1 MPALILT
8 LLKLIFVA
16 LLFLFVW
23 QISRA
28 IVGHVGIGV
37 ARSTGRRSKE
47 LVLLRGDDA
56 SGETYKVEDVLML
69 GRSPQADI
77 VVDDPYASE
86 FHMRF
91 VTGDE
96 GLVLHDLG
104 STNGTYVNGRRVTAP
119 QVLVKGDAVQVGKTV
134 LEVR

>member
-28 IVGHVGIGV
+28 ITGHLGIGV
-37 ARSTGRRSKE
+37 TRGPSKRSKE
-47 LVLLRGDDA
+47 LVLIRGDDVL
-56 SGETYKVEDVLML
+56 GETFKVEDVLML

-91 VTGDE
+91 VSGDE
-96 GLVLHDLG
+96 GMVLHDLG

>member
-28 IVGHVGIGV
+28 ITGHLGIGV
-37 ARSTGRRSKE
+37 TRGPSKRSKE
-47 LVLLRGDDA
+47 LVLIRGDDV
-56 SGETYKVEDVLML
+56 SGETFKVEDVLML

-77 VVDDPYASE
+77 VVDDPYALE

-91 VTGDE
+91 VSGDE
-96 GLVLHDLG
+96 GMVLHDLG

>member
-28 IVGHVGIGV
+28 ITGHLGIGV
-37 ARSTGRRSKE
+37 NRVPTRRSKE
-47 LVLLRGDDA
+47 LVLIRGDDV
-56 SGETYKVEDVLML
+56 SGERFKVEDVLVL

-77 VVDDPYASE
+77 VINDPYASE

-91 VTGDE
+91 VSGDE

>member
-28 IVGHVGIGV
+28 IAGHVGIGV
-37 ARSTGRRSKE
+37 ARPTGRRSKE

-56 SGETYKVEDVLML
+56 SGKTYRVEDVLML

-104 STNGTYVNGRRVTAP
+104 STNGSYVNGRRVTAP

>member
-28 IVGHVGIGV
+28 ITGHLGIGAVPV
-37 ARSTGRRSKE
+37 AGTRARE
-47 LVLLRGDDA
+47 LVLIRSDGGAGDIFKI
-56 SGETYKVEDVLML
+56 TDVSVL
-69 GRSPQADI
+69 GRGSQADI
-77 VVDDPYASE
+77 VIDDPYASE

-91 VTGDE
+91 VSGDD

>member
-28 IVGHVGIGV
+28 IAGHVGIGV
-37 ARSTGRRSKE
+37 ARPTSRRSKE

-56 SGETYKVEDVLML
+56 SGETYRVEDVLML

-104 STNGTYVNGRRVTAP
+104 STNGSYVNGRRVTAP

>member
-16 LLFLFVW
+16 LLFIFVW

-28 IVGHVGIGV
+28 ITGHLGIGV
-37 ARSTGRRSKE
+37 TRGRSTRSKE
-47 LVLLRGDDA
+47 LVLIRGDDV
-56 SGETYKVEDVLML
+56 SGETFKVEDVLML

-91 VTGDE
+91 VSGDE
-96 GLVLHDLG
+96 GMVLHDLG

>member
-1 MPALILT
+1 VPALILT

-28 IVGHVGIGV
+28 ITGHLSIG
-37 ARSTGRRSKE
+37 ATRSTTKRSKE
-47 LVLLRGDDA
+47 LVLIRADEKTGK
-56 SGETYKVEDVLML
+56 SFKIEDVAVL
-69 GRSPQADI
+69 GRSAQADI
-77 VVDDPYASE
+77 VIEDSYASE

-91 VTGDE
+91 VAGDE

-119 QVLVKGDAVQVGKTV
+119 QVLIKGDAVQVGKTV
-134 LEVR
+134 MEVR

>member
-37 ARSTGRRSKE
+37 ARPTGRRSKE

-104 STNGTYVNGRRVTAP
+104 STNGSYVNGRRVTAP

>member
-28 IVGHVGIGV
+28 IAGHVGIGV

-47 LVLLRGDDA
+47 LVLLHGDDA

-104 STNGTYVNGRRVTAP
+104 STNGTYINGRRVTAP

>member
-8 LLKLIFVA
+8 LLKLIFIA

-28 IVGHVGIGV
+28 ITGHLGIG
-37 ARSTGRRSKE
+37 TGRRPTKRSQE
-47 LVLLRGDDA
+47 LVLIRGA
-56 SGETYKVEDVLML
+56 EETGKGFRIEDVAVL

-77 VVDDPYASE
+77 VIDDAYASE

-91 VTGDE
+91 VSGDE

-119 QVLVKGDAVQVGKTV
+119 QLLVKGDAVQVGKTV
-134 LEVR
+134 MEVR

>member
-28 IVGHVGIGV
+28 ITGHLGIGV
-37 ARSTGRRSKE
+37 TRAPSKRSKE
-47 LVLLRGDDA
+47 LVLIRGDDV
-56 SGETYKVEDVLML
+56 SGETFKVEDVLML

-91 VTGDE
+91 VSGDE
-96 GLVLHDLG
+96 GMVLHDLG

>member
-1 MPALILT
+1 VPALILT

-23 QISRA
+23 QISRTIA
-28 IVGHVGIGV
+28 GHVGLETRRPGSR
-37 ARSTGRRSKE
+37 RSTQLVVVRSEQLAGRQFKI
-47 LVLLRGDDA
+47 DDVA
-56 SGETYKVEDVLML
+56 VL

-77 VVDDPYASE
+77 IIEDPYASE

-91 VTGDE
+91 VAGQE

-104 STNGTYVNGRRVTAP
+104 STNGSYVNGRRVTAP

>member
-1 MPALILT
+1 VPALILT

-28 IVGHVGIGV
+28 ITGHLGIGV
-37 ARSTGRRSKE
+37 TRSPSKRSKE
-47 LVLLRGDDA
+47 LVLIRGDDV
-56 SGETYKVEDVLML
+56 SGETFKVEDVLML

-91 VTGDE
+91 VSGDE
-96 GLVLHDLG
+96 GMVLHDLG

>member
-28 IVGHVGIGV
+28 IAGHVGIGV
-37 ARSTGRRSKE
+37 ARPTGRRSKE
-47 LVLLRGDDA
+47 LVLLRGEDA
-56 SGETYKVEDVLML
+56 SGETYRVEDVLML

-104 STNGTYVNGRRVTAP
+104 STNGSYVNGRRVTAP

>member
-28 IVGHVGIGV
+28 IAGHVGIGV
-37 ARSTGRRSKE
+37 AKPTTRRSKE
-47 LVLLRGDDA
+47 LVLIRGDA
-56 SGETYKVEDVLML
+56 SGESYTVEDVLML

-104 STNGTYVNGRRVTAP
+104 STNGSYVNGRRVTAP

>member
-1 MPALILT
+1 VPALILT

>member
-28 IVGHVGIGV
+28 ITGHVGIGT
-37 ARSTGRRSKE
+37 TGASAKRSKH
-47 LVLLRGDDA
+47 LVLIRADTDTGEEFKIDDVA
-56 SGETYKVEDVLML
+56 VL
-69 GRSPQADI
+69 GRSSQADI
-77 VVDDPYASE
+77 VIDDPYASE

-91 VTGDE
+91 VSGDE
-96 GLVLHDLG
+96 GIVLHDLG

-119 QVLVKGDAVQVGKTV
+119 QVLMKGDAVQVGKTV
-134 LEVR
+134 MEVR

>member
-28 IVGHVGIGV
+28 IAGHVGIGV
-37 ARSTGRRSKE
+37 ARPTGRRSKE
-47 LVLLRGDDA
+47 LVLLRGHDA
-56 SGETYKVEDVLML
+56 SGETYRVEDVLML

-104 STNGTYVNGRRVTAP
+104 STNGSYVNGRRVTAP

>member
-1 MPALILT
+1 VPALILT

-28 IVGHVGIGV
+28 IAGHVGIGV
-37 ARSTGRRSKE
+37 ARPTGRRSKE

-56 SGETYKVEDVLML
+56 SGETFRVEDVLML

-104 STNGTYVNGRRVTAP
+104 STNGSYVNGRRVTAP

>member
-28 IVGHVGIGV
+28 IAGHVGIGV
-37 ARSTGRRSKE
+37 ARPTGRRSKE
-47 LVLLRGDDA
+47 LVLLRGEDA

-104 STNGTYVNGRRVTAP
+104 STNGSYVNGRRVTAP

>member
-8 LLKLIFVA
+8 LLKLIFIA

-23 QISRA
+23 QIARA
-28 IVGHVGIGV
+28 ITGHLAIG
-37 ARSTGRRSKE
+37 TGRGTTKRSRE
-47 LVLLRGDDA
+47 LVLIRGDEGAGKGFKID
-56 SGETYKVEDVLML
+56 DVAVL

-77 VVDDPYASE
+77 VIDDAYASE

-91 VTGDE
+91 VSGEE

-119 QVLVKGDAVQVGKTV
+119 QLLVKGDAVQVGKTV
-134 LEVR
+134 MEVR

>member
-28 IVGHVGIGV
+28 IAGHVGIGV
-37 ARSTGRRSKE
+37 ARPTGRRSKE
-47 LVLLRGDDA
+47 LVLLRGDDV
-56 SGETYKVEDVLML
+56 SGETYRVEDVLML

-104 STNGTYVNGRRVTAP
+104 STNGSYVNGRRVTAP

>member
-28 IVGHVGIGV
+28 ITGHLAIGTT
-37 ARSTGRRSKE
+37 RTSTRRSRE
-47 LVLLRGDDA
+47 LVLIRGDDGA
-56 SGETYKVEDVLML
+56 GETFKVEDVAVL
-69 GRSPQADI
+69 GRSSQADI

-91 VTGDE
+91 VSGEE
-96 GLVLHDLG
+96 GIVLHDLG
-104 STNGTYVNGRRVTAP
+104 STNGTYVNGRRVSSP
-119 QVLVKGDAVQVGKTV
+119 QLLVKGDAVQVGKTV
-134 LEVR
+134 MEVR

>member
-28 IVGHVGIGV
+28 ITGHLGIGV
-37 ARSTGRRSKE
+37 ARGPAKRSKE
-47 LVLLRGDDA
+47 LVLIRGDDV
-56 SGETYKVEDVLML
+56 SGETFKVEDVLML

-91 VTGDE
+91 VSGDE
-96 GLVLHDLG
+96 GMVLHDLG

>member
-28 IVGHVGIGV
+28 ITGHLSIGV
-37 ARSTGRRSKE
+37 TRSTTKRSKE
-47 LVLLRGDDA
+47 LVLIRADEKTGK
-56 SGETYKVEDVLML
+56 SFKIEDVAVL
-69 GRSPQADI
+69 GRSAQADI
-77 VVDDPYASE
+77 VIEDSYASE

-91 VTGDE
+91 VAGDE

-119 QVLVKGDAVQVGKTV
+119 QVLIKGDAVQVGKTV
-134 LEVR
+134 MEVR

>member
-28 IVGHVGIGV
+28 IAGHVGIGV
-37 ARSTGRRSKE
+37 ARPTGRRSKE

-56 SGETYKVEDVLML
+56 SGDTYRVEDVLML

-104 STNGTYVNGRRVTAP
+104 STNGSYVNGRRVTAP

>member
-28 IVGHVGIGV
+28 ITGHVGIGT
-37 ARSTGRRSKE
+37 TGASAKRSKH
-47 LVLLRGDDA
+47 LVLIRADTDTGEEFQIDDVA
-56 SGETYKVEDVLML
+56 VL
-69 GRSPQADI
+69 GRSSQADI
-77 VVDDPYASE
+77 VIDDPYASE

-91 VTGDE
+91 VSGDE
-96 GLVLHDLG
+96 GIVLHDLG

-119 QVLVKGDAVQVGKTV
+119 QVLMKGDAVQVGKTV
-134 LEVR
+134 MEVR

>member
-28 IVGHVGIGV
+28 IAGHVGIGV
-37 ARSTGRRSKE
+37 ARPTGRRSKE

-56 SGETYKVEDVLML
+56 SGETFRVEDVLML

-104 STNGTYVNGRRVTAP
+104 STNGSYVNGRRVTAP

>member
-28 IVGHVGIGV
+28 ITSHVGIGATRGTTKRSREIV
-37 ARSTGRRSKE
+37 LIRGDQSTGDGYKI
-47 LVLLRGDDA
+47 DDVA
-56 SGETYKVEDVLML
+56 VL

-77 VVDDPYASE
+77 VIDDAYASE

-91 VTGDE
+91 VAGDD

-134 LEVR
+134 MEVR

>member
-28 IVGHVGIGV
+28 ITGHLGIGV
-37 ARSTGRRSKE
+37 TRGPSKRSKE
-47 LVLLRGDDA
+47 LVLIRGDDV
-56 SGETYKVEDVLML
+56 SGETFKVEDVLML

-91 VTGDE
+91 VSGDE
-96 GLVLHDLG
+96 GMVLHDLG

>member
-1 MPALILT
+1 VPALILT

-28 IVGHVGIGV
+28 IAGHVGIGV
-37 ARSTGRRSKE
+37 ARPTGRRSKE

-56 SGETYKVEDVLML
+56 SGETYRVEDVLML

-104 STNGTYVNGRRVTAP
+104 STNGSYVNGRRVTAP

>member
-28 IVGHVGIGV
+28 IAGHVGIGV
-37 ARSTGRRSKE
+37 ARPTGRRSKE

-104 STNGTYVNGRRVTAP
+104 STNGSYVNGRRVTAP